1 MPGGCLLP
9 DALRERERARPGIS
23 VLCQYVFGAS
33 SSQVWRELK
42 RHACWLVVVVELVGK
57 NYF

>member
-9 DALRERERARPGIS
+9 DALRERERARPGRS

-42 RHACWLVVVVELVGK
+42 RHAFWLAVIFELVDK
-57 NYF
+57 NDF